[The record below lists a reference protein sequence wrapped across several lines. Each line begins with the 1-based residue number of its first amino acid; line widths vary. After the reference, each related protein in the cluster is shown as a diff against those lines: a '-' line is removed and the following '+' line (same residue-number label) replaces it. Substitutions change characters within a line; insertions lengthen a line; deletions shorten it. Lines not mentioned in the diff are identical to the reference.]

1 MDMILI
7 LFQVRCT
14 DLSPGG
20 GLGVS
25 SGDDG
30 TLLVWDTSNGV
41 LRVRFLMFHSLKKW
55 YSYTL

>member
-1 MDMILI
+1 MDMILKM
-7 LFQVRCT
+7 FQVRCT
-14 DLSPGG
+14 DISPGG

-41 LRVRFLMFHSLKKW
+41 LRVIV
-55 YSYTL
+55 